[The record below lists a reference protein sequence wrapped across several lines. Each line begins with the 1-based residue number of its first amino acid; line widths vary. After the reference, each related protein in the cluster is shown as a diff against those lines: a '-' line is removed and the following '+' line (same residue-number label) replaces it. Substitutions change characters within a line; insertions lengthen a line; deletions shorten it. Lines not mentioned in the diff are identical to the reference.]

1 MLHPFDCSAVGGG
14 IAAAAGNA
22 GIADGTVGLNG
33 ETHGNFAVGAACVL
47 EEAHFGSS
55 RLSGKEAGNQQSGGQ
70 NIFMFI
76 TFSRLLNE
84 LSLLESA
91 ETVVP
96 RCFDG
101 RIMSMS
107 DIFLQT
113 QICQKLFTNRQF
125 FRRTAHFTFF
135 QIGNLGRNCHFTA
148 PFRRRLILT
157 ERKFYF
163 ENISFIKFQ
172 FHPPRKCRAEITL
185 TNIYRQAAKNSDIRY
200 YLAAISEN
208 LCCFMATKR
217 RYLVFIFDKRYKF
230 TGQMLPAG

>member
-1 MLHPFDCSAVGGG
+1 MLHPFDWGTVGGG
-14 IAAAAGNA
+14 IAAAAGDA
-22 GIADGTVGLNG
+22 GIADGTVSLNG

-101 RIMSMS
+101 RIMSMP
-107 DIFLQT
+107 DIFGKHKFVKKFLQT
-113 QICQKLFTNRQF
+113 
-125 FRRTAHFTFF
+125 
-135 QIGNLGRNCHFTA
+135 GNF
-148 PFRRRLILT
+148 PD
-157 ERKFYF
+157 ERHTLHSSK
-163 ENISFIKFQ
+163 S
-172 FHPPRKCRAEITL
+172 EI
-185 TNIYRQAAKNSDIRY
+185 
-200 YLAAISEN
+200 
-208 LCCFMATKR
+208 
-217 RYLVFIFDKRYKF
+217 
-230 TGQMLPAG
+230 